1 MKTRTNIVAK
11 MKKTKKTKQKID
23 KILQKQFE
31 QALAE
36 LPVMTV
42 QKYEE
47 WRKEHVSER
56 FIKIFEEELK

>member
-1 MKTRTNIVAK
+1 MNIVTK
-11 MKKTKKTKQKID
+11 MKKTKKANQKID
-23 KILQKQFE
+23 EIFLKEFE

-47 WRKEHVSER
+47 WLKEHVSER
-56 FIKIFEEELK
+56 FINIFEEELKLKEQ

>member
-1 MKTRTNIVAK
+1 MNIVMK
-11 MKKTKKTKQKID
+11 MKKTKKTKQKLD
-23 KILQKQFE
+23 KILQKRFE

-47 WRKEHVSER
+47 WLKERVSER
-56 FIKIFEEELK
+56 FINIFEEELKLKEQ

>member
-1 MKTRTNIVAK
+1 
-11 MKKTKKTKQKID
+11 MKKTKKAKQKSDEIFL
-23 KILQKQFE
+23 KRFE

-47 WRKEHVSER
+47 WLKEQVSER

>member
-1 MKTRTNIVAK
+1 
-11 MKKTKKTKQKID
+11 MKKTKKKANQKID
-23 KILQKQFE
+23 EIFLKEFE

-36 LPVMTV
+36 LPEMTV

-47 WRKEHVSER
+47 WLKERVSER

>member
-1 MKTRTNIVAK
+1 
-11 MKKTKKTKQKID
+11 MKKTKKTKQKLD

-47 WRKEHVSER
+47 WLKERVSER
-56 FIKIFEEELK
+56 FINIFEEELKLKEQ

>member
-1 MKTRTNIVAK
+1 MNIVTK
-11 MKKTKKTKQKID
+11 MKKTKKAKQKID
-23 KILQKQFE
+23 KIFQKQFE

-47 WRKEHVSER
+47 WLKEQVSER

>member
-1 MKTRTNIVAK
+1 MNIVTK
-11 MKKTKKTKQKID
+11 MKKTKKAKQKTDEIFL
-23 KILQKQFE
+23 KRFE

-36 LPVMTV
+36 LPEMTI

-47 WRKEHVSER
+47 WLKEHVSER